1 MRGCHSLP
9 LQPKDWKRSNH
20 LIRRRLYWF
29 HELEFSVVICSLNR
43 EKRQRELLRVTKE
56 NQEVLK
62 RILNRKPE
70 YHRSK
75 WQKDWEHNLKFM
87 DNISAYP
94 PNWWQQRKEGSAGE
108 SQRDSPREQQSRG
121 SAVKSQHSNRSETQ
135 EQQQAE
141 DREEASPQ
149 QAWKWGIKTTA
160 KRSSSNWYTY
170 VVFSMRSTRYTTASF
185 NYWTIYLSQMM
196 KQIEE
201 IL

>member
-9 LQPKDWKRSNH
+9 LQLKDWKRSNN
-20 LIRRRLYWF
+20 LIRRYWF
-29 HELEFSVVICSLNR
+29 HELEFSVVFFSLNR

-94 PNWWQQRKEGSAGE
+94 PNWWQQVCNRYNNNKLVKTWLQNIVNHPLGVLRKKNTKDLIIINLS
-108 SQRDSPREQQSRG
+108 
-121 SAVKSQHSNRSETQ
+121 HSVTLNIF
-135 EQQQAE
+135 
-141 DREEASPQ
+141 
-149 QAWKWGIKTTA
+149 KW
-160 KRSSSNWYTY
+160 
-170 VVFSMRSTRYTTASF
+170 
-185 NYWTIYLSQMM
+185 
-196 KQIEE
+196 
-201 IL
+201 